1 MDEKYNI
8 SLILSDIDEL
18 NNKGNKKNKPPEKF
32 NDQKINMNTES
43 PIKSNLNS

>member
-1 MDEKYNI
+1 MKI
-8 SLILSDIDEL
+8 IITSILSAIDKL